1 MAAQSILGRTTQMA
15 RANILAMLDAADDP
29 QAMLDQM
36 IRDYRTC
43 ILEAE
48 DAVTQMLGNLRL
60 MESDAQEAKEN
71 AHAWANQARAAGDRA
86 DQLRAAGNA
95 TEAERFDNLARI
107 AIGRQLTC
115 ERDAA
120 RFEPIIAGQ
129 TVVTDRLK
137 TGLMQMHT
145 KLDDLNRK
153 RDEPV
158 GRARPVEAGG
168 RAVPSAINAMDPAAE
183 LSRFE
188 EKIRRAEARVSGREL
203 MPSTVDIQFEALDDA
218 ARDAEVEARL
228 ATLKRHKS
236 RA

>member
-15 RANILAMLDAADDP
+15 RANILAMLAAADDP
-29 QAMLDQM
+29 QALLDQM
-36 IRDYRTC
+36 VRDYRSC
-43 ILEAE
+43 IMEAE

-71 AHAWANQARAAGDRA
+71 AHAWAGHARAAGDRA

-95 TEAERFDNLARI
+95 TAADRFDNLARI
-107 AIGRQLTC
+107 AIGRQLAC
-115 ERDAA
+115 ERDAT

-137 TGLMQMHT
+137 TGLMQLHT

-153 RDEPV
+153 RGEPA
-158 GRARPVEAGG
+158 GRARAVEAGG
-168 RAVPSAINAMDPAAE
+168 RAVPSAITAMDPAAE

-188 EKIRRAEARVSGREL
+188 EKIRRAEAQVSGREL
-203 MPSTVDIQFEALDDA
+203 KASTVDLQFEALDDA

-228 ATLKRHKS
+228 AAIKRHKS